1 MEDASEWNEDVTMHS
16 AEGVPEAA
24 PATDGAGVADTAE
37 AAAGDDAE
45 DDGFVRQLDE
55 EWAEYRAEDGTLYY
69 YNKVRMLPSVTLALR
84 MFSHTHV
91 VVCVLCRTGDR

>member
-16 AEGVPEAA
+16 AEAVPEAA

-37 AAAGDDAE
+37 AAAAGDDAE

-69 YNKVRMLPSVTLALR
+69 YNKVRMWRQSHWHCACSLTYTWWCVCALSNR
-84 MFSHTHV
+84 
-91 VVCVLCRTGDR
+91 